1 MKGRGRDK
9 RGPPDAEDT
18 TASRQNAPGRVAL
31 VATGTPADTAHGRVA
46 LVATGTPADT
56 AHGRV
61 ALVATGKGYGRDK
74 RGPPEHALPSA
85 ALPRAAPPNTAS
97 RARPDIWYNMQNFG
111 SQ

>member
-18 TASRQNAPGRVAL
+18 TASRQNA
-31 VATGTPADTAHGRVA
+31 HGRVA
-46 LVATGTPADT
+46 LVATGIPADT

-74 RGPPEHALPSA
+74 RGPPEHG
-85 ALPRAAPPNTAS
+85 LPRAAG
-97 RARPDIWYNMQNFG
+97 YLV
-111 SQ
+111 

>member
-1 MKGRGRDK
+1 M
-9 RGPPDAEDT
+9 P
-18 TASRQNAPGRVAL
+18 APR
-31 VATGTPADTAHGRVA
+31 AHGRVA

-61 ALVATGKGYGRDK
+61 ALVATEKGYGRDK
-74 RGPPEHALPSA
+74 RGPPEHGP
-85 ALPRAAPPNTAS
+85 PPNTAS

>member
-18 TASRQNAPGRVAL
+18 TASRQNA
-31 VATGTPADTAHGRVA
+31 
-46 LVATGTPADT
+46 
-56 AHGRV
+56 HGRV
-61 ALVATGKGYGRDK
+61 ALVATGKGCGRDK
-74 RGPPEHALPSA
+74 RGPPARGPPEHG
-85 ALPRAAPPNTAS
+85 LPRAALPNTAS

>member
-18 TASRQNAPGRVAL
+18 TASRQNA
-31 VATGTPADTAHGRVA
+31 HGRVA
-46 LVATGTPADT
+46 LVATETPADT

-74 RGPPEHALPSA
+74 RGPPKRGPSRA
-85 ALPRAAPPNTAS
+85 RPSQHGLPRAAG
-97 RARPDIWYNMQNFG
+97 YLV
-111 SQ
+111 

>member
-18 TASRQNAPGRVAL
+18 TASRQNA
-31 VATGTPADTAHGRVA
+31 HGRVA
-46 LVATGTPADT
+46 LVVTGTPADT

-85 ALPRAAPPNTAS
+85 ALPNTAS

>member
-9 RGPPDAEDT
+9 RGPPDEEDT
-18 TASRQNAPGRVAL
+18 TASRQN
-31 VATGTPADTAHGRVA
+31 AHGRVA

-74 RGPPEHALPSA
+74 RGPPKRGPPKRGPPARGRIFGIICKILDHNRNTFTM
-85 ALPRAAPPNTAS
+85 PREAKT
-97 RARPDIWYNMQNFG
+97 
-111 SQ
+111 

>member
-18 TASRQNAPGRVAL
+18 TASRQN
-31 VATGTPADTAHGRVA
+31 AHGRVA

-61 ALVATGKGYGRDK
+61 ALVATGNGAD
-74 RGPPEHALPSA
+74 AAATSA
-85 ALPRAAPPNTAS
+85 ALPNTAS
-97 RARPDIWYNMQNFG
+97 HARPSEHGLPRAAGYLV
-111 SQ
+111 

>member
-18 TASRQNAPGRVAL
+18 TASRQNA
-31 VATGTPADTAHGRVA
+31 
-46 LVATGTPADT
+46 
-56 AHGRV
+56 HGRV

-74 RGPPEHALPSA
+74 RGPPEHGLS
-85 ALPRAAPPNTAS
+85 RTRPPPQNTAS

>member
-1 MKGRGRDK
+1 MRRTLATEYTREGRACRD
-9 RGPPDAEDT
+9 RD
-18 TASRQNAPGRVAL
+18 
-31 VATGTPADTAHGRVA
+31 PADTAHGRVA
-46 LVATGTPADT
+46 LVATETPVDT

-74 RGPPEHALPSA
+74 RGPPEHGPPKRGPPEHGLSRA
-85 ALPRAAPPNTAS
+85 ALPNTAS

>member
-18 TASRQNAPGRVAL
+18 TASRQNA
-31 VATGTPADTAHGRVA
+31 HGRVA

-56 AHGRV
+56 SHGRA

-74 RGPPEHALPSA
+74 RGPPKRGPPARGPPEHGPPARGPPEHG
-85 ALPRAAPPNTAS
+85 LPRAAG
-97 RARPDIWYNMQNFG
+97 YLV
-111 SQ
+111 

>member
-18 TASRQNAPGRVAL
+18 TASRQNA
-31 VATGTPADTAHGRVA
+31 HGRVA
-46 LVATGTPADT
+46 RVATGTPADT

-74 RGPPEHALPSA
+74 RGPSTHGPPEHATPPPPEHG
-85 ALPRAAPPNTAS
+85 LPRAAG
-97 RARPDIWYNMQNFG
+97 YLV
-111 SQ
+111 